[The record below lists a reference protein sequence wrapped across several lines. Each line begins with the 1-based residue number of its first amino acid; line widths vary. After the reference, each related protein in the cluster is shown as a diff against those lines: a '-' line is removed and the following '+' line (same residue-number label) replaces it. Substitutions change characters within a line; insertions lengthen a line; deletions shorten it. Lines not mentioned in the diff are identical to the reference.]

1 MKLSFSTLACPDW
14 TMQQII
20 AIAAAAHYDGIEL
33 RFVENEDSLWK
44 LPAFRGCEL
53 TATKRVL
60 SDHGLAIS
68 CVDTSCRFHSPD
80 AQERARWVEEGERMA
95 DLAASL
101 QAPGI
106 RVFGEKIQPGADL
119 VSTRRWIADSI
130 RELSDRTSASG
141 VEVWL
146 ETHGD
151 FASAAATEEILQE
164 SQSLKIG
171 VVWDPANCFIETGE
185 LPQDEAVQ
193 LGARIR
199 HVHLKDFY
207 KSADGWTPTLA
218 GDGEFPLLE
227 VRAAMGQMKYDGF
240 VSFEWE
246 KKWHPE
252 IADAEIALPHF
263 TRWFRERYEP

>member
-106 RVFGEKIQPGADL
+106 RVFGEAIQPGADL

-151 FASAAATEEILQE
+151 FASAA
-164 SQSLKIG
+164 
-171 VVWDPANCFIETGE
+171 
-185 LPQDEAVQ
+185 VQ

-207 KSADGWTPTLA
+207 KRAVGLTPTLA

-227 VRAAMGQMKYDGF
+227 VRAAIGQIKYGGF